1 MTEIPVPGIT
11 RTEGVCGG
19 RPCIAGTRIRVTD
32 IVIAEQL
39 GECPRNEIADEFDIA
54 SEQVEAAFGYYAKN
68 KTYIDADIQ
77 RQFDNFDRLAKAGYG
92 RPEATLLSR

>member
-32 IVIAEQL
+32 ILTAVQL
-39 GECPRNEIADEFDIA
+39 EYSQDEIADDFDL
-54 SEQVEAAFGYYAKN
+54 SPEQVDAALLYYERNQDAL
-68 KTYIDADIQ
+68 DADMK
-77 RQFDNFDRLAKAGYG
+77 RQDENFERHFKIGYG
-92 RPEATLLSR
+92 RPQTPVLPR